1 MKTIVRALSILLFVF
16 VFFGCS
22 KPDVD
27 LSDVNSTT
35 IVDTEIYSE
44 VSGATII
51 DAEIVGDVLKIT
63 IGASGCDGNTWK
75 ARLVS
80 AEGVI
85 KTNPPKR
92 EVKIEFTNPEL
103 CHAVIAK
110 TFVFDLKPLRWSDT
124 RELYIVIH
132 TNGENKSL
140 LYKY

>member
-1 MKTIVRALSILLFVF
+1 MKTVVRTLFILLFVL
-16 VFFGCS
+16 VFGCS
-22 KPDVD
+22 KSNVD
-27 LSDVNSTT
+27 LSDVNSRT
-35 IVDTEIYSE
+35 IVDTEIYSD
-44 VSGATII
+44 VSGAAII

-63 IGASGCDGNTWK
+63 IGASGCDGNAWK

-80 AEGVI
+80 SEGVI

-103 CHAVIAK
+103 CHAVITK